1 MKQIY
6 LIITFSLISLLGF
19 SQTIE
24 ISGNITDVSGLPLP
38 GVSIIQVNTNNG
50 AISDFDGF
58 FTIKGVT
65 IGDQLKFSYLG
76 FKEKTISIKS
86 KNSLVITL
94 DEDQES
100 LDEVIIVGYG
110 TQTKKEITGAVS
122 VVSSKTIEEL
132 APTRIEQALQG
143 QVSGVNITT
152 QSGAPGSAS
161 NIRIRGIST
170 NGDNRPLIL
179 LDGNVIEDLS
189 VVTPSDIENI
199 TVLKDATAGIYGV
212 RAANGVILITT
223 KSGVKNSELKLDVNL
238 YGGFQ
243 QTTRT
248 LPALNAS
255 EYGLYVNEAHV
266 ANGESIIYPI
276 ISDLGNGTNW
286 QNEVFQ
292 NASIINQDFTLRGG
306 TKNSGYAIGSSF
318 LSQDGIIGGNK
329 SNFTRYNIR
338 LNFNTELLKNL
349 NLKSGLIY
357 TGTNRKALAENAIGS
372 VLFNALNNSPTLT
385 VKDDNNQYTLSEGLG
400 NEVINPIAQIA
411 NTYNKSVVDK
421 LSGNFG
427 ANYKFL
433 ENFSVESNIQFN
445 YAEVR
450 GENFNPV
457 AFYGSGKVFNKD
469 RSEYS
474 ESKSVFQDYTFDAIL
489 NYEKIFKEA
498 HSLKA
503 TIGTSVFKTEGE
515 FSGSIGFDIPDNDY
529 NNASLENASDIL
541 NFYPNGDPTFDSR
554 LLSYFGRI
562 QYNYKEKYL
571 FSALIRRDG
580 STKFGPK
587 NRFGYFPTASLGW
600 VLSDESFL
608 EDVSA
613 ISFLKLRTSYGI
625 LGNDRIPDYRYVSIL
640 NGEGEY
646 VLNGELVTGIALGTL
661 SNPEIKW
668 EQQESFNVGIDARFL
683 NNELTFTADYFSR
696 NTKDLLLVPDISGI
710 LGGTAPGSG
719 APIIN
724 GGDVKN
730 TGFEFQLGYSKS
742 FNDDMSFNINYN
754 FTTLEN
760 EVLKVDNSLGYIS
773 GGAFGIGQSD
783 VARMEVGM
791 PIGYFHG
798 LKTDGIFQNQSEVD
812 AHPSQLALGANAQP
826 GDIRFVDVNN
836 DGVINEQDKTYI
848 GDPIP
853 DVTMGLNISFDY
865 KNFDFQMYL
874 FSSIGNEI
882 VRNYERNLSLTNKT
896 SYELDR
902 WTGPGTSNSVP
913 RATTGATSNAVFSD
927 YFVEDASYIRAQ
939 NMQIGYTLN
948 KNTTNAIGVDKL
960 RFYASVTNLFTLTK
974 YRGYDPTSS
983 SGNPLGGGFD
993 NGFYPTPR
1001 TFLLGVNFK
1010 M

>member
-6 LIITFSLISLLGF
+6 LIITFSLMSLFGL
-19 SQTIE
+19 SQTME
-24 ISGNITDVSGLPLP
+24 LSGNISDVSGLPLP
-38 GVSIIQVNTNNG
+38 GVTIIQVSTNNG
-50 AISDFDGF
+50 AISDFDGYF
-58 FTIKGVT
+58 IIKGIE

-76 FKEKTISIKS
+76 YKEKTITIKT
-86 KNSLVITL
+86 KNSLVVIL

-100 LDEVIIVGYG
+100 LDEVVIVGYG
-110 TQTKKEITGAVS
+110 TQTKKAITGAVS
-122 VVSSKTIEEL
+122 VVSSQTIEEL

-143 QVSGVNITT
+143 QVAGVNITT

-223 KSGVKNSELKLDVNL
+223 KAGVKNSELKLDVNL

-255 EYGLYVNEAHV
+255 EYGLLVNEAHV
-266 ANGESIIYPI
+266 ANGEAIVFPN
-276 ISDLGNGTNW
+276 ISNLGGGTNW

-292 NASIINQDFTLRGG
+292 DAAIINQDFTLRGG
-306 TKNSGYAIGSSF
+306 TKNSGFAIGSSY
-318 LSQDGIIGGNK
+318 LTQDGIIGGGK
-329 SNFTRYNIR
+329 SNFTRYNVR
-338 LNFNTELLKNL
+338 LNFNTELFKNL
-349 NLKSGLIY
+349 NLKAGLIY
-357 TGTNRKALAENAIGS
+357 TGTNRKALSENAIGS
-372 VLFNALNNSPTLT
+372 VLFNALNNAPTLT
-385 VKDDNNQYTLSEGLG
+385 VKDGNNQYTLSEGLG

-411 NTYNKSVVDK
+411 NTYNKTAVDK

-427 ANYKFL
+427 GNYKFL
-433 ENFSVESNIQFN
+433 KNFSVESNIQFN

-450 GENFNPV
+450 GEVFNPV

-489 NYEKIFKEA
+489 NYEKVFNEA
-498 HSLKA
+498 HNLKA

-529 NNASLENASDIL
+529 NNASLDNASDIL
-541 NFYPNGDPTFDSR
+541 NFYPLGDPTFDSR

-562 QYNYKEKYL
+562 QYNFKEKYL

-580 STKFGPK
+580 STKFGPE

-608 EDVSA
+608 EEASA

-668 EQQESFNVGIDARFL
+668 EQQESFNVGVDARFL

-730 TGFEFQLGYSKS
+730 TGFEFQIGYSKS
-742 FNDDMSFNINYN
+742 YSDNMSFNVNYN

-773 GGAFGIGQSD
+773 GGGFGIGQSD

-798 LKTDGIFQNQSEVD
+798 LKTDGVFQNQSEVD

-826 GDIRFVDVNN
+826 GDIRFVDINN
-836 DGVINEQDKTYI
+836 DGLINEDDKTYI

-896 SYELDR
+896 SYELER

-927 YFVEDASYIRAQ
+927 YFVEDASYVRAQ
-939 NMQIGYTLN
+939 NLQIGYTLD
-948 KNTTNAIGVDKL
+948 KNSTKKIGVEKL
-960 RFYASVTNLFTLTK
+960 RFYASVSNVFTLTK

-983 SGNPLGGGFD
+983 TGNPLGGGFD